1 MINVK
6 DYVIIIG
13 SSNMDLNI
21 YSERLP
27 KPGETVTGGIFKQ
40 FLGGKGANQSV
51 ASVRSGSDTFFIAK
65 IGRDAFGDQ
74 IISQLKDEDINI
86 DHIIRDPNELSGIAF
101 IMIDKNGENMISVAP
116 GANIKLMSE
125 DIRKNADIIKNAN
138 SLIVQMEIP
147 IDTIDEIFSIASKG
161 NVIKILNPAPLK
173 PIPIEI
179 LKNIDIITPNE
190 GELIRLHSLL
200 GFKKIKIKDY
210 EMMIQISR
218 DITSLGVKDVITT
231 LGEKGSLIY
240 QSELDKVTKIPAIKV
255 QAIDT
260 VGAGDCFNGVLA
272 SKLNQGKDLITSVK
286 YATAAASIAVTRRG
300 AQASMPYLH
309 EIEEKYIEFNRI
321 LN

>member
-1 MINVK
+1 
-6 DYVIIIG
+6 
-13 SSNMDLNI
+13 
-21 YSERLP
+21 
-27 KPGETVTGGIFKQ
+27 
-40 FLGGKGANQSV
+40 
-51 ASVRSGSDTFFIAK
+51 
-65 IGRDAFGDQ
+65 
-74 IISQLKDEDINI
+74 
-86 DHIIRDPNELSGIAF
+86 
-101 IMIDKNGENMISVAP
+101 MISVAP